1 MSEQDKQSFDAVQME
16 KGRAKTMKIQGFFKS
31 GHTPTL
37 FAALMYFDVSFM
49 VWVLLGPLAPFIS
62 EQLKLNPAQK
72 GLMLAVPLLGGA
84 FFRVILGVLS
94 DRFGSRKTGLL
105 GLTATLIPLLIGW
118 KFAHALPH
126 FYLMGMLLGIA
137 GASFAVALPLAGAWY
152 PPEHQGLAMGITGA
166 GNSGT
171 LIATLFAP
179 RLAQAFGWNNAFA
192 LAAIPVIVVLVLFA
206 ALAKD
211 SPSRPK
217 APAWADYMSVIRE
230 SDIGWFCMLY
240 SLTFGGFVGLASFL
254 TVFFN
259 DQFHLSKVR
268 AGDFTTIVV
277 VAGSFLRPV
286 GGFLADKIG
295 GYRLLLILL
304 LGVGICLAGVG
315 WSATLPTVVVLLF
328 FGMGMLGMGNGAVF
342 QLVPQRFPER
352 VGILTGLVG
361 AAGGVGGFFLPSFLG
376 FMKLKTGTYSTGLL
390 LCAVAYFAAQVVLLQ
405 LGSRWGETWQADSVR
420 RAGIFCYRR
429 FVRGLAGDN
438 VDVATEEKEAA

>member
-1 MSEQDKQSFDAVQME
+1 
-16 KGRAKTMKIQGFFKS
+16 MKMQGFFKS

-72 GLMLAVPLLGGA
+72 GLMLAIPLLGGA

-94 DRFGSRKTGLL
+94 DRLGSRKTGLF
-105 GLTATLIPLLIGW
+105 GLAATLIPLLIGW

-126 FYLMGMLLGIA
+126 FYLVGLLLGIA

-179 RLAQAFGWNNAFA
+179 RLAQAFGWNNTFA
-192 LAAIPVIVVLVLFA
+192 LAAIPVLVVLVLFA

-211 SPSRPK
+211 SPRRPK
-217 APAWADYMSVIRE
+217 ARAWADYMSVMKE
-230 SDIGWFCMLY
+230 SDVGWFCLLY

-304 LGVGICLAGVG
+304 AGVGICLAGVG
-315 WSATLPTVVVLLF
+315 WSASLAAVVVLLF
-328 FGMGMLGMGNGAVF
+328 LAMGMLGMGNGAVF
-342 QLVPQRFPER
+342 QLVPQRFPTR
-352 VGILTGLVG
+352 VGILTGIVG
-361 AAGGVGGFFLPSFLG
+361 AAGGIGGFFLPSFLG
-376 FMKLKTGTYSTGLL
+376 AMKFKTGSYSTGLL
-390 LCAVAYFAAQVVLLQ
+390 ICAVAYLVGQFILLL
-405 LGSRWGETWQADSVR
+405 LGSRWDETWHEDSIK
-420 RAGIFCYRR
+420 RAGIFCFRR
-429 FVRGLAGDN
+429 VVRSLAEGD
-438 VDVATEEKEAA
+438 A